1 MVSSIK
7 RITLEYFKEF
17 QDQGDRVEMDLVK
30 MTMQLQSRII
40 TDILVGKGYS
50 MRKITYEKVD
60 GSKEEILLY
69 RYIDVS
75 MEDNAKRLEH
85 NPLLLFAPSLF
96 QKEITKLDGC
106 CFRNAGHLRD
116 FI

>member
-50 MRKITYEKVD
+50 MKTITYEKVD
-60 GSKEEILLY
+60 GTKEDIMLC
-69 RYIDVS
+69 RYIDVLF
-75 MEDNAKRLEH
+75 EDFTKRVEH
-85 NPLLLFAPSLF
+85 NPFLLFAPSLF

-106 CFRNAGHLRD
+106 CFRNAGRLRD